1 MKKTTVG
8 VFPNRLKMEMIINEL
23 RAGGLHESE
32 ISCIYA
38 DRDGVM
44 HDSQADEKM
53 GSGAAKGAT
62 AGAVIGAIAGLIVAN
77 GFIPGLGTLFVAGPL
92 VQVLGLGLTG
102 AVATTAAGAATGAI
116 ALGIGSALMGL
127 GVADDDAMIYEESVK
142 AGEVVLITKT
152 ELDIAKEVMLK
163 NKATKVREYV
173 N

>member
-1 MKKTTVG
+1 
-8 VFPNRLKMEMIINEL
+8 
-23 RAGGLHESE
+23 
-32 ISCIYA
+32 
-38 DRDGVM
+38 M